1 MKKPI
6 VLISTRSFST
16 GDLDLNKILIDSGC
30 EIRKISTTHD
40 LAEIST
46 DLKEAVAW
54 IAGVAPITSEMLD
67 LAPNLK
73 IISRY
78 GVGVDSVDLIAAKDR
93 GILVANT
100 PGANSN
106 AVAELAISLIFAALR
121 NLVASN
127 SNVRANNWTAIR
139 GKEINGMVVG
149 VVGYGKIGK
158 LVSNKLNL
166 LGAKVLSYDPYV
178 SDPALVD
185 LSLINKSAQLVT
197 LHSPGDEQIITKDWI
212 ENAPSGQ
219 IIVNTARANLID
231 ETSLARGIR
240 SGKIAF
246 FAADSISTEV
256 SGGDSPLFATDLTDK
271 TLFTPHIGGQTDSSV
286 DLMGSMA
293 VENVLAFLAGK
304 QLRNQI
310 KL

>member
-16 GDLDLNKILIDSGC
+16 GGLDLNKILIDSGC

-46 DLKEAVAW
+46 DLSEAVAW

-93 GILVANT
+93 GILVSNT

-121 NLVASN
+121 NLMASN
-127 SNVRANNWTAIR
+127 SNVRSNNWTAIR

-231 ETSLARGIR
+231 ETSLASGIR

>member
-78 GVGVDSVDLIAAKDR
+78 GVGVDSVDLIAAKER

-231 ETSLARGIR
+231 ETSLASGIR

>member
-16 GDLDLNKILIDSGC
+16 GGLDLNKILIDSGC

-78 GVGVDSVDLIAAKDR
+78 GVGVDSVDLLAAKDR

-231 ETSLARGIR
+231 ETSLASGIR

-304 QLRNQI
+304 QLRNQV

>member
-16 GDLDLNKILIDSGC
+16 GGLDLNKILIDSGC

-46 DLKEAVAW
+46 DLSEAVAW

-78 GVGVDSVDLIAAKDR
+78 GVGVDSVDLIAAKGR

-121 NLVASN
+121 NLMASN
-127 SNVRANNWTAIR
+127 SNVRSNNWTAIR

-231 ETSLARGIR
+231 ETSLASGIR

>member
-46 DLKEAVAW
+46 DLSEAVAW

-93 GILVANT
+93 GILVSNT

-121 NLVASN
+121 NLMASN
-127 SNVRANNWTAIR
+127 SNVRSNNWTAIR

-231 ETSLARGIR
+231 ETSLASGIR

-246 FAADSISTEV
+246 FAADSISTEI

>member
-93 GILVANT
+93 GILVSNT

-121 NLVASN
+121 NLMASN
-127 SNVRANNWTAIR
+127 SNVRSNNWTAIR

-231 ETSLARGIR
+231 ETSLASGIR

>member
-78 GVGVDSVDLIAAKDR
+78 GVGVDSVDLLAAKDR

-231 ETSLARGIR
+231 ETSLASGIR

>member
-46 DLKEAVAW
+46 DLSEAVAW

-78 GVGVDSVDLIAAKDR
+78 GVGVDSVDLLAAKDR

-149 VVGYGKIGK
+149 VVGYGKIGN

-212 ENAPSGQ
+212 ENAPSSQ
-219 IIVNTARANLID
+219 IIINTARANLID
-231 ETSLARGIR
+231 ETSLASGLR